1 MKSVSMQR
9 IKKAINAILVFL
21 GIFSGLSYILREV
34 IFGNISS
41 FGAVTN
47 VVQMASLGIIILLS
61 LLFTA
66 WVINERN

>member
-1 MKSVSMQR
+1 MQR
-9 IKKAINAILVFL
+9 IKKAIKASLIFL
-21 GIFSGLSYILREV
+21 GIFNGLRYLLREV
-34 IFGNISS
+34 IFGNTGS

-47 VVQMASLGIIILLS
+47 VVQKASLGIVILLS